1 VSLDILFEMR
11 EHIKKGEPP
20 SNTANTVLTAIF
32 ESGNGNAKN
41 CTPISVKKVSV
52 IKLCIIVV
60 SNFGSTYSWNG
71 NWMVQMNPGQAQ

>member
-32 ESGNGNAKN
+32 KSGNGNAKN
-41 CTPISVKKVSV
+41 CTPISVKKVRV
-52 IKLCIIVV
+52 
-60 SNFGSTYSWNG
+60 
-71 NWMVQMNPGQAQ
+71 